1 MDDGAT
7 ALGAVL
13 MLGGG
18 LRPSPLGYAV
28 GVSPL
33 DLEIMPGVSVAQRW
47 VQTWRSAVTGAEVS
61 IRCLVA
67 RGAPTPASLAS
78 HAPSDVSIEVD
89 RREFCGPAGAVRDA
103 VASMPPEETIAVNE
117 AATFPAASMAPL
129 LSSHVRSGA
138 EATIAMNP
146 DGSPAGVYV
155 FRAGLFRDV
164 SAVGFTDL
172 KEQFLDRL
180 RLRGTDIRV
189 HMLESPGGLPLRT
202 RVEFLQAA
210 HIAAGRAARGE
221 GDVEPAWLVGD
232 GEDIRDSTL
241 STGVRMRTGARVIG
255 SVIMTGA
262 AIEPGAVVVRSIVCA
277 GATVREG
284 QQVVDSVVTPQGV
297 RNDAWASARARWR
310 QKA

>member
-1 MDDGAT
+1 MDDRAT

-28 GVSPL
+28 GGSPL
-33 DLEIMPGVSVAQRW
+33 DLEILPDVTVAQRW
-47 VQTWRSAVTGAEVS
+47 VETWRAATMGREAP

-67 RGAPTPASLAS
+67 RGAHLPASLA
-78 HAPSDVSIEVD
+78 ALADEDVRLQVD
-89 RREFCGPAGAVRDA
+89 GREFCGPAGAVRDA
-103 VASMPPEETIAVNE
+103 VASMAEEQTIVVNE
-117 AATFPAASMAPL
+117 AATLPAVSMAPL
-129 LSSHVRSGA
+129 LGSHFDSGA

-146 DGSPAGVYV
+146 DGSPAGVYI
-155 FRAGLFRDV
+155 FRAGQFRDV

-180 RLRGTDIRV
+180 RLRGIDIRV
-189 HMLESPGGLPLRT
+189 HTLDAPGALPLRT
-202 RVEFLQAA
+202 RAEFLHAA
-210 HIAAGRAARGE
+210 QVASGRAVKSA
-221 GDVEPAWLVGD
+221 GDVEPAWLAGD
-232 GEDIRDSTL
+232 GMSARESTL
-241 STGVRMRTGARVIG
+241 SATARLGPGIRIIG

-262 AIEPGAVVVRSIVCA
+262 SIESGSVVVRSIVCA

>member
-1 MDDGAT
+1 MDEGAS

-33 DLEIMPGVSVAQRW
+33 DLEILPGVSVAQRW
-47 VQTWRSAVTGAEVS
+47 ARTWRSAMAGAPVP

-67 RGAPTPASLAS
+67 RGAPLSL
-78 HAPSDVSIEVD
+78 SIRAGGADGVALEVD
-89 RREFCGPAGAVRDA
+89 AREFCGPAGAVRDA
-103 VASMPPEETIAVNE
+103 VASLPPQQIIAVNE
-117 AATFPAASMAPL
+117 AATYPAVSVAPL
-129 LSSHVRSGA
+129 LSAHVQTGA
-138 EATIAMNP
+138 EATVAMNP
-146 DGSPAGVYV
+146 DGSPAGLYI
-155 FRAGLFRDV
+155 FSAGLFRDV

-180 RLRGTDIRV
+180 RTREVDIRV
-189 HMLESPGGLPLRT
+189 EVLKGPGVLPLRT
-202 RVEFLQAA
+202 RAEFLQAA
-210 HIAAGRAARGE
+210 HIAAGRSARIA
-221 GDVEPAWLVGD
+221 GDVAPAWLVGA
-232 GEDIRDSTL
+232 GEDARDSML
-241 STGVRMRTGARVIG
+241 STDVRLGRDARVIG

-262 AIEPGAVVVRSIVCA
+262 TIESGAIVVRSIVCA